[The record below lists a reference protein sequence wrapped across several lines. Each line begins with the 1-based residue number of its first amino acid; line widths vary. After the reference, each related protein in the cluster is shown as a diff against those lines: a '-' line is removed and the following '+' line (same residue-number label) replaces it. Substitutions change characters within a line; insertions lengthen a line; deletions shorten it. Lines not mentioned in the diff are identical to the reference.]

1 MMHDL
6 INDAITN
13 IRNSVRVG
21 KGECTVKPTSKLLV
35 EILKVFQKEGYIG
48 EFENTENGRG
58 GVIAIK
64 LGKTINNCGVIK
76 PHFPVKKSNYIKW
89 EKRYLPAADFGVL
102 IVSTPKG
109 VMSHKEAKEKGHG
122 GRLLAYI
129 Y

>member
-1 MMHDL
+1 MMQDL

-13 IRNSVRVG
+13 IRNSVSVG

-48 EFENTENGRG
+48 EFEYTDNGRG
-58 GVIAIK
+58 GVIKIK

-76 PHFPVKKSNYIKW
+76 PRFAVRKDNYIKW
-89 EKRYLPAADFGVL
+89 EKRYLPAADFGILVM
-102 IVSTPKG
+102 STPKG

-122 GRLLAYI
+122 GRLLVYV